1 VVQRTSDVL
10 GVNWRQRSRECGVE
24 TAQGARSYPLDHHEA
39 AASRPQL
46 ATCGKECFRRDRTC
60 FASVAPVFKPRVDAV
75 VIGPEVEHAPT
86 LEPEEALA
94 LNPRETSS
102 RGTDLSVVFGPVDGA
117 DRYRP
122 LATDDLDPWMLRLR
136 MNVHEHPISSQ
147 RVVDLSQDVHD
158 ALER

>member
-1 VVQRTSDVL
+1 VA
-10 GVNWRQRSRECGVE
+10 VE
-24 TAQGARSYPLDHHEA
+24 TAQCARAYPLDHHEA

-46 ATCGKECFRRDRTC
+46 ATCGKECSRSDRTC
-60 FASVAPVFKPRVDAV
+60 FAPVAPVFKPCVDAV
-75 VIGPEVEHAPT
+75 MVGPEIEHAST

-94 LNPRETSS
+94 LNRRETSS
-102 RGTDLSVVFGPVDGA
+102 RGADLSVVFGPVNRA

-122 LATDDLDPWMLRLR
+122 FAADDLNSGMLGLR
-136 MNVHEHPISSQ
+136 MKVHEHAIWSQ